1 LNNYHPNITD
11 VSLQLLHYSPI
22 RYQTKLYDKRLN
34 SFSVFGEEGQELI
47 EFYHWLR
54 KWSEFFK
61 PKEIFSAM
69 DDNKA
74 QEEAE
79 TMLQNFEIESGTIRC
94 TDSVALQALIPYV
107 KRLLQLFPQIK
118 DGTKVLCHLMRL
130 ERGYISLKQGVMLNG
145 LTKSRWNLTPILRV

>member
-1 LNNYHPNITD
+1 MNNYHPNITD

-22 RYQTKLYDKRLN
+22 RYQTKLYDERLN
-34 SFSVFGEEGQELI
+34 SFSVFGEEEQELL
-47 EFYHWLR
+47 ECYRWLR
-54 KWSEFFK
+54 RWPEFFK